1 MAHDGKQGFF
11 SSLFGNKKQK
21 EYEETVELES
31 KHRLEDRIQQILTEK
46 VAVREPII
54 EEKHVAVITQ
64 EEEAEPEVE
73 LLPISAS
80 VLSSRKARVP
90 VSFVTSSLENVQSYA
105 ANAR

>member
-64 EEEAEPEVE
+64 EEEAEPEVRTAADLCE
-73 LLPISAS
+73 RAQQPQSPCSGFLCD
-80 VLSSRKARVP
+80 
-90 VSFVTSSLENVQSYA
+90 LEP
-105 ANAR
+105 